1 MQREIVDCNTSAS
14 HRMLITM
21 ATRKVYTI
29 VGQIRMTCPLLC
41 NPSVIMLFSQS
52 VVWCED
58 GCGAYEQEI
67 FPDGNG
73 KCIML

>member
-1 MQREIVDCNTSAS
+1 MQIEIVDCNISGS

-21 ATRKVYTI
+21 ATRKMYTI
-29 VGQIRMTCPLLC
+29 VGEIRMACPILC
-41 NPSVIMLFSQS
+41 YPSVITLFSQS

-67 FPDGNG
+67 FPDGSG
-73 KCIML
+73 KCMML

>member
-1 MQREIVDCNTSAS
+1 MQRGEIVDCNTSAS

-21 ATRKVYTI
+21 ATKKSIYI
-29 VGQIRMTCPLLC
+29 VGQIRMACPILC
-41 NPSVIMLFSQS
+41 YPSVIMLSQS

-67 FPDGNG
+67 FPDGSG
-73 KCIML
+73 KCMML